1 MTVSQSAVCFN
12 IRVILLFPLMPDTN
26 RLFLFNL
33 VLFLEPYNHPNHPSN
48 VLNFTICFCL
58 HNTVCILLNWFTLDS
73 YYSSDLARTTEYKSG
88 LWNFLHVTDSIQYR
102 STDLFITQHHF
113 RLSFCLQVSRLWTLP
128 VQKLSENVNERPDP
142 LQTQQPSPQTQNHHH
157 TLNLFLGFYGSVRS
171 FPSNPEN
178 PQDTYHTNGVNYLN
192 LKHMRLCPSASLSTF

>member
-1 MTVSQSAVCFN
+1 MTVSQSTICFN
-12 IRVILLFPLMPDTN
+12 VRVIVFFPLMPDTN
-26 RLFLFNL
+26 RMFLFNL
-33 VLFLEPYNHPNHPSN
+33 VLFLEPYNHPNQPSN

-58 HNTVCILLNWFTLDS
+58 HNTVCILLNWSTLDRVTIVQTLPEQQNTS
-73 YYSSDLARTTEYKSG
+73 QGFE
-88 LWNFLHVTDSIQYR
+88 NFLHVTDSIQYR

-142 LQTQQPSPQTQNHHH
+142 LQAQQPSPQPQNHHH

-178 PQDTYHTNGVNYLN
+178 PQDT
-192 LKHMRLCPSASLSTF
+192 